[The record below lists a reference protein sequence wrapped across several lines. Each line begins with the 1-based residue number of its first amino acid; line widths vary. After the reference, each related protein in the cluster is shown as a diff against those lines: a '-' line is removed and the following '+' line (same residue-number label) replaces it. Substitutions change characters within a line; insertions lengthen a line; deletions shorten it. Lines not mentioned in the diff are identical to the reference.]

1 MMEYI
6 KINEQRLWTTIMS
19 LAEITKPEKPW
30 TRRPFTELYEKG
42 RRFIMDLMRDAG
54 MVVHKDASSN
64 VIGRIEGSEPELATI
79 LIGSHTDTVSSGGRF
94 DGIIGVLI
102 GIEIAKSITENGI
115 KLRHTLEV
123 VDFTAEEPTDFGV
136 STVGSR
142 GMVGTLSED
151 MLALRDSKGNVL
163 KDSIRFAGGDPDRIC
178 ATVRKPGD
186 VAIYL
191 EVHIEQGPVLIESGE
206 VLAAVTGIVGIQRYR
221 VSLFGQPDHAGT
233 TPMKLRKDALT
244 AAGELVVEL
253 EKICRVEDDAPIVG
267 TVGTLSVHPNAA
279 NVVPGQVTFTFEV
292 RSIEEKLVERV
303 CQEFIS
309 KAEKVAIERGIKVET
324 ELLSKSKPIVVSD
337 SVHQVI
343 ASACEK
349 TVGHVVNIPS
359 GAGHDANQLATIA
372 PVGMIFVPSRGGRS
386 HCPEEW
392 TEMNH
397 IAKGAEALGRAL
409 LKFDAGL

>member
-1 MMEYI
+1 MMDTI
-6 KINEQRLWTTIMS
+6 KINKQRLWTTIMS

-42 RRFIMDLMRDAG
+42 RDFIMELMKDAG
-54 MVVHKDASSN
+54 MVVHQDASSN
-64 VIGRIEGSEPELATI
+64 VIGRIEGAEPELASI
-79 LIGSHTDTVSSGGRF
+79 VIGSHTDTVSSGGRF

-102 GIEIAKSITENGI
+102 GIEIAKSMMESGI

-142 GMVGTLSED
+142 GMVGTLSEE
-151 MLALRDSKGNVL
+151 MLALRDAEGKVL
-163 KDSIRFAGGDPDRIC
+163 KDAIRYAGGDPDRISE
-178 ATVRKPGD
+178 TVRKPGD
-186 VAIYL
+186 IAIYL
-191 EVHIEQGPVLIESGE
+191 EVHIEQGPVLIESGK

-221 VSLFGQPDHAGT
+221 VTLTGQPDHAGT
-233 TPMKLRKDALT
+233 TPMNLRKDALT

-253 EKICRVEDDAPIVG
+253 ETICRKEHDVPIVG

-292 RSIEEKLVERV
+292 RSIEEELVERV
-303 CQEFIS
+303 CQEFIA
-309 KAEKVAIERGIKVET
+309 KAEKVASERGIMIET
-324 ELLSKSKPIVVSD
+324 ELLSKSQPIIVKD
-337 SVHQVI
+337 TVHHII
-343 ASACEK
+343 ASACEE

-372 PVGMIFVPSRGGRS
+372 PVGMIFVPSKGGRS

-392 TEMNH
+392 TEPHH
-397 IAKGAEALGRAL
+397 IAQGAEALGRAL
-409 LKFDAGL
+409 LKFDSCL